1 MPESTD
7 QPGENATV
15 TVPLTFE
22 PVTGSRVRVVVDE
35 IRDAMT
41 FNYYANATSLLPVGI
56 AELGV
61 PGLVEP
67 AQAGELAGECRADL
81 LTIDGEAVPVR
92 ITGSVPDAVAGNPL
106 AIEPCAPAIDLDAGS
121 HELRTAPGIDTG
133 VQIDRLVLASDVG
146 GEPLAVDGGQVTGLP
161 DTPPPVP
168 DVTVVDDG
176 RTRMR
181 VRVDGATEPFWL
193 VLGQSA
199 SEGWTASTDG
209 AQVGERRLV
218 AGYANGWLMDPDS
231 ESFEVVLEWTPQR
244 RVWAALG
251 LSLLGVIG
259 CAVVV
264 GFTWWRRRGKLAAA
278 TAPDADDARTELAWP
293 LAERVP
299 SVSRRAQVLV
309 PLGVGVLAAVAVTPW
324 AGLVVAALVAFGQRS
339 RVGRL
344 VLLLAPPALVA
355 LIGVYIA
362 WSQRRYDIPPVF
374 EWPTLFPRAR
384 TLAWLALLLAVGAV
398 ALDLSRA
405 KSPNDHASIDRK
417 ELAAD
422 RRMGRF
428 GRARPSRGWRRCR
441 VRRR

>member
-1 MPESTD
+1 
-7 QPGENATV
+7 
-15 TVPLTFE
+15 VPLTFA

-41 FNYYANATSLLPVGI
+41 FNYYANASSLLPVGI
-56 AELGV
+56 AELGI

-67 AQAGELAGECRADL
+67 APAGELAGECRADL
-81 LTIDGEAVPVR
+81 LTIDGEVVPVR
-92 ITGSVPDAVAGNPL
+92 ITGTVPDAVAGNPL
-106 AIEPCAPAIDLDAGS
+106 AIESCAPAIDLDAGS
-121 HELRTAPGIDTG
+121 HELRTALGIDTG

-231 ESFEVVLEWTPQR
+231 ESLEVVLEWTPQR

-278 TAPDADDARTELAWP
+278 TAPDADDARTQLAWP
-293 LAERVP
+293 LAERLP

-344 VLLLAPPALVA
+344 VLLLAPPALVV

-398 ALDLSRA
+398 ALDLPRST
-405 KSPNDHASIDRK
+405 SPNDDASLSRK
-417 ELAAD
+417 D
-422 RRMGRF
+422 YG
-428 GRARPSRGWRRCR
+428 
-441 VRRR
+441 